1 MKTFARFFYSGFFSG
16 YSPCAPG
23 TFGSIVG
30 FVLFYA
36 ENFFFPGQAY
46 WINAIICFVLIYP
59 SIKLGDFAEKDL
71 KVKDPQVVVL
81 DEIFGYFVS
90 VLFIPYSLKAAIAAL
105 ILFRIF
111 DILKPFPINRI
122 QKLKGG
128 MGIFM
133 DDILAGVM
141 SNLIIRIVIFA
152 GFL

>member
-1 MKTFARFFYSGFFSG
+1 MKTIARFFYSGFFSG

-23 TFGSIVG
+23 TFGSLVG
-30 FVLFYA
+30 FALFYL
-36 ENFFFPGQAY
+36 ENYFFPEQAY
-46 WINAIICFVLIYP
+46 WLNAIICFALIYP
-59 SIKLGDFAEKDL
+59 AIKLGDFAEKDL
-71 KVKDPQVVVL
+71 SAKDPQVVVL

-111 DILKPFPINRI
+111 DIIKPFPICRI
-122 QKLKGG
+122 QNLKGG

-141 SNLIIRIVIFA
+141 SNVLVRLAIIT
-152 GFL
+152 GLL

>member
-16 YSPCAPG
+16 YSPYAPG

-30 FVLFYA
+30 FALFFA

-46 WINAIICFVLIYP
+46 WINAVICFVLIYP

-71 KVKDPQVVVL
+71 KAKDPQVVVL
-81 DEIFGYFVS
+81 DEVFGYFVS

-141 SNLIIRIVIFA
+141 SNLIIRIAIFA
-152 GFL
+152 GLL

>member
-1 MKTFARFFYSGFFSG
+1 MKTVARFFYSGFFSG

-36 ENFFFPGQAY
+36 ENYFFPGQAF
-46 WINAIICFVLIYP
+46 WINAAICFVLIYP
-59 SIKLGDFAEKDL
+59 SIRLGDFAEKDL
-71 KVKDPQVVVL
+71 KAKDPQVVVL

-90 VLFIPYSLKAAIAAL
+90 VLFIPYSLKAALVAL
-105 ILFRIF
+105 VLFRIF
-111 DILKPFPINRI
+111 DIIKPFPINRI
-122 QKLKGG
+122 QKLRGG

-141 SNLIIRIVIFA
+141 ANVIVRLLILSGLI
-152 GFL
+152 

>member
-1 MKTFARFFYSGFFSG
+1 MKTIARFFYSGFFSG

-30 FVLFYA
+30 FLLFYA
-36 ENFFFPGQAY
+36 ENYFFPIEAY
-46 WINAIICFVLIYP
+46 WINAVICFILIYP
-59 SIKLGDFAEKDL
+59 SIRLGDFAERDL
-71 KVKDPQVVVL
+71 NSKDPQVVVL

-90 VLFIPYSLKAAIAAL
+90 VLFIPYSLKAALAAL

-111 DILKPFPINRI
+111 DILKPFPINKI

-128 MGIFM
+128 LGIFM

-141 SNLIIRIVIFA
+141 ANVIVRVLIIA
-152 GFL
+152 GIL